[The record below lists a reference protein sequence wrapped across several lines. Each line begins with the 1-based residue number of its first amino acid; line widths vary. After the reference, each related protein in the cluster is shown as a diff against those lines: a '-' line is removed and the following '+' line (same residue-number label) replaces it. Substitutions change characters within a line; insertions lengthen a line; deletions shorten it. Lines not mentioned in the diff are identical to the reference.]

1 MPSTSGA
8 YRAAIRLGTAVAPAL
23 GFLRPRI
30 RAGLR
35 ARSAAG
41 ARLLDWSGVH
51 RDPNRPLVWFHAASV
66 GEGRQAESV
75 LLALRRRCPECQIVY
90 THFSP
95 SAEALA
101 KGIPSDASDY
111 LPYDLPENVDRLLQA
126 LQPDLLVF
134 AKLDVWP
141 ELSTRAAGAGA
152 DLALIAATVS
162 PGSSRLRWLARRLLE
177 PGYRAITAAAAISP
191 DDAFRLEQLGV
202 APDRIQVLGDPRFDS
217 VVARVKGVAPD
228 DPMLRLGGG
237 APTLVAGSTWPEDE
251 AVLLRAFAG
260 ILRERPDAKLIL
272 VPHEPTAAHLA
283 RVERYTREAGL
294 PSPVR
299 LGSATE
305 RDSIILGDRVGVLAT
320 LYGAGTMAY
329 VGGGFGRAGLHS
341 VLEPAAWGLPVVFGP
356 RWQNSRDA
364 GLLLQAGAARALAS
378 ERPNPASEALRAQWQ
393 GWISN
398 EAARETQGAKAL
410 EVVNSGLGASEKT
423 ADLLARLIS
432 RSGPRKLRSWAPA
445 DLQSKS

>member
-1 MPSTSGA
+1 MPSTTGA

-23 GFLRPRI
+23 GLLRPRI

-41 ARLLDWSGVH
+41 ERLLAWSGSH
-51 RDPNRPLVWFHAASV
+51 RDLNRPLVWFHAASV

-75 LLALRRRCPECQIVY
+75 LLELRRRCPECQIVY

-111 LPYDLPENVDRLLQA
+111 LPYDLPENVDRLLQT

-141 ELSTRAAGAGA
+141 ELSTRAADSGI
-152 DLALIAATVS
+152 DVALIAATVS
-162 PGSSRLRWLARRLLE
+162 PGSSRLGWLARRMLG
-177 PGYRAITAAAAISP
+177 PGYRAITVAAAVAP
-191 DDAFRLEQLGV
+191 EDAFRLERLGV
-202 APDRIQVLGDPRFDS
+202 SPERIQVLGDPRFDS
-217 VVARVKGVAPD
+217 VVARVKTVAPD
-228 DPMLRLGGG
+228 DPLLRLGGG

-260 ILRERPDAKLIL
+260 VFRQRPEAKLIL

-283 RVERYTREAGL
+283 RVERNMGALGL

-305 RDSIILGDRVGVLAT
+305 RDSIVLGDRVGVLAA

-341 VLEPAAWGLPVVFGP
+341 VLEPAAWGMPVVFGP
-356 RWQNSRDA
+356 HWRNSRDA
-364 GLLLQAGAARALAS
+364 GLLLHVGAARALAY
-378 ERPNPASEALRAQWQ
+378 ERPGPAAQALQDQWQ
-393 GWISN
+393 DWIGD
-398 EAARETQGAKAL
+398 EATRETQGARALQMVKAG
-410 EVVNSGLGASEKT
+410 VGASEQT
-423 ADLLARLIS
+423 AELLARFIS
-432 RSGPRKLRSWAPA
+432 RQYPRRSR
-445 DLQSKS
+445 S

>member
-1 MPSTSGA
+1 M
-8 YRAAIRLGTAVAPAL
+8 
-23 GFLRPRI
+23 
-30 RAGLR
+30 
-35 ARSAAG
+35 
-41 ARLLDWSGVH
+41 
-51 RDPNRPLVWFHAASV
+51 
-66 GEGRQAESV
+66 
-75 LLALRRRCPECQIVY
+75 
-90 THFSP
+90 
-95 SAEALA
+95 
-101 KGIPSDASDY
+101 
-111 LPYDLPENVDRLLQA
+111 DRLLQQ

-141 ELSTRAAGAGA
+141 ELSTRAARRGA

-177 PGYRAITAAAAISP
+177 PGYRAITVAAAISP
-191 DDAFRLEQLGV
+191 EDAFRLEQLGV

-228 DPMLRLGGG
+228 DPLLHLGSG

-251 AVLLRAFAG
+251 AVLLRAFTE
-260 ILRERPDAKLIL
+260 ILREQPGAKLIL

-283 RVERYTREAGL
+283 RVERNTRGAGL

-305 RDSIILGDRVGVLAT
+305 RDSIILGDRVGVLAA

-364 GLLLQAGAARALAS
+364 GLLLQAGAARALAY
-378 ERPNPASEALRAQWQ
+378 ERQDAAFEALRAQWQ
-393 GWISN
+393 GWISD
-398 EAARETQGAKAL
+398 EAARKTQGAKAL
-410 EVVNSGLGASEKT
+410 EVVNSGVGASEKT

-432 RSGPRKLRSWAPA
+432 RSRPRKLRSSAPA

>member
-8 YRAAIRLGTAVAPAL
+8 YRAAIRLGLAVAPAL
-23 GFLRPRI
+23 GLLRPRI
-30 RAGLR
+30 RTGLQ

-41 ARLLDWSGVH
+41 ERLLDWSRSH
-51 RDPNRPLVWFHAASV
+51 RDPSRPLVWFHAASV

-101 KGIPSDASDY
+101 KGVPSDVSDY
-111 LPYDLPENVDRLLQA
+111 LPYDLPENVDRLLQT

-141 ELSTRAAGAGA
+141 ELSTRAAGGGA
-152 DLALIAATVS
+152 DVALIAATVS
-162 PGSSRLRWLARRLLE
+162 PGSGRLRWLARQLLG
-177 PGYRAITAAAAISP
+177 PGYRAITVAAAIAP
-191 DDAFRLEQLGV
+191 DDAFRLERLGV
-202 APDRIQVLGDPRFDS
+202 APERIQVLGDPRFDS

-228 DPMLRLGGG
+228 DPLLRLGGG
-237 APTLVAGSTWPEDE
+237 APTLVAGSTWREDE

-260 ILRERPDAKLIL
+260 IFRERPDAKLIL
-272 VPHEPTAAHLA
+272 VPHEPTSAHLA
-283 RVERYTREAGL
+283 RVERNTRAAGL

-305 RDSIILGDRVGVLAT
+305 HDSIVLADRVGGLAA

-356 RWQNSRDA
+356 HWQNSRDA
-364 GLLLQAGAARALAS
+364 GLLLQAGAARALAY
-378 ERPNPASEALRAQWQ
+378 ERPAPAAQALHDQWQ
-393 GWISN
+393 DWISD

-410 EVVNSGLGASEKT
+410 EVVNSGVGASEQT

-432 RSGPRKLRSWAPA
+432 RQRPRKLRSWAPT